1 MHVGT
6 NACGRPKHL
15 GSTASFRV
23 PLSLR
28 FSLHHGFDRSSA
40 PPPSAIEAASTA
52 AAGVDLVAA
61 PTTPTSVPTATSP
74 DEPPPKGVE
83 GNALQLT
90 S

>member
-1 MHVGT
+1 MPSAEAPRLDRIFSSPPQPSPFAASWLRPLVC
-6 NACGRPKHL
+6 AC
-15 GSTASFRV
+15 A
-23 PLSLR
+23 LR
-28 FSLHHGFDRSSA
+28 
-40 PPPSAIEAASTA
+40 PSAIEAASTA